1 MRYPS
6 PISFGFLSANETT
19 YPLHI
24 LVMSSKQTSSDDSR
38 DSEGNKKIRGN
49 TKTTWLSFLKSI
61 ATFSGDLSSLT
72 APSFILSSTS
82 LIEYSAYWAEHPE
95 LFISLPSGQTP
106 LERQL
111 LVTKWFASTLKN
123 QYATR
128 NERYGS
134 EKKPLN
140 PILGEQFFGRWST
153 NLDQDTVLTAEQ
165 VSHHPPITAYHIYNA
180 AAGVRLEG
188 YNGHKSGFSG
198 HNIHV
203 KQIGHARLT
212 LEPHNEVYYIT
223 FPLVTLEGLWY
234 GSPYIELSKKSYIIS
249 TSGYMTTIEYSGK
262 GYFTGKK
269 NTFKGS
275 VHQADSKAEPLYRIE
290 GSWTG
295 MLKIANGENIKRGVW
310 ENWLDCA
317 NYSPIN
323 ISVPPLEDQGSFESR
338 RVWKNFAVA
347 LDSGDYSSASQEK
360 SKIEEAQ
367 RQRRREEQVNNET
380 WQRKFFEW
388 QDLDDGFLKATQPL
402 RYPIEEGFWKFK
414 R

>member
-1 MRYPS
+1 
-6 PISFGFLSANETT
+6 
-19 YPLHI
+19 
-24 LVMSSKQTSSDDSR
+24 MSKTTSSDDSR
-38 DSEGNKKIRGN
+38 DGEGDKRLRST
-49 TKTTWLSFLKSI
+49 TKSTWLSFLKSI

-95 LFISLPSGQTP
+95 LFISLPRGETP

-123 QYATR
+123 QYAAR

-140 PILGEQFFGRWST
+140 PILGELFTGKWNT
-153 NLDQDTVLTAEQ
+153 DIGEDTELTAEQ
-165 VSHHPPITAYHIYNA
+165 VSHHPPITAYHIYNKK
-180 AAGVRLEG
+180 AGVRLEG

-198 HNIHV
+198 PQIHV
-203 KQIGHARLT
+203 KQIGHARLI

-234 GSPYIELSKKSYIIS
+234 GSPYIELGKKSYIIS
-249 TSGYMTTIEYSGK
+249 TSGYLTTIEYSGK

-269 NTFKGS
+269 NTFKATIVNAKTKS
-275 VHQADSKAEPLYRIE
+275 EPIYRIE

-295 MLKIANGENIKRGVW
+295 MLKYCTFEDQKRSAW
-310 ENWLDCA
+310 EDFLDCG
-317 NYSPIN
+317 NYKPVN
-323 ISVPPLEDQGSFESR
+323 ISVAPIEEQGEYESR

-347 LDSGDYSSASQEK
+347 LDAGDYAAASQEK
-360 SKIEEAQ
+360 SKIEEGQ
-367 RQRRREEQVNNET
+367 RELRREEEEHNEV
-380 WQRKFFEW
+380 WHRKYFEW
-388 QDLDDGFLKATQPL
+388 KDKDEGFEEATKCLRQPVK
-402 RYPIEEGFWKFK
+402 EGFWYYL